1 MHTHLNLGKGVNMSK
16 SVVVISGGLGS
27 PSSSSLLGRQLGES
41 IAGQLALAGVQADVA
56 NIELREHASDITN
69 NMLTGFAAPT
79 LQRVIDAVV
88 GADVL
93 VAVTPVFTASVS
105 GLFKSFLDILDPRS
119 LSGKPVVLAA
129 TAGTQ
134 RHQLA
139 IDYAMRPIFAYLR
152 AQVMPTTVFAASE
165 DFGGQGISGTLS
177 DRAQRVAREV
187 AMALAASDGELK
199 PDADLG
205 DTRSI
210 APSVSETADPNDEM
224 TSLPFEALLANVR
237 SGAS

>member
-1 MHTHLNLGKGVNMSK
+1 MSK
-16 SVVVISGGLGS
+16 SVVVISGGLSS
-27 PSSSSLLGRQLGES
+27 PSSSSMLGRQIGES
-41 IAGQLALAGVQADVA
+41 IVAKLADAGIGANLS
-56 NIELREHASDITN
+56 NIELREHAGEITN
-69 NMLTGFAAPT
+69 NMLTGFASPS

-88 GADVL
+88 EADVL
-93 VAVTPVFTASVS
+93 VAVTPVFTASIS
-105 GLFKSFLDILDPRS
+105 GLFKSFLDILDPKA
-119 LSGKPVVLAA
+119 LADKPVVLAA

-152 AQVMPTTVFAASE
+152 ANIMPTTVFAASE
-165 DFGGQGISGTLS
+165 DFGGGGLAGTLTE
-177 DRAQRVAREV
+177 RARRVANEVLITLNILGREPQ
-187 AMALAASDGELK
+187 

-210 APSVSETADPNDEM
+210 APSVSEFADPNDEL

-237 SGAS
+237 AAGK

>member
-1 MHTHLNLGKGVNMSK
+1 MSK

-27 PSSSSLLGRQLGES
+27 PSSSSLLGQQIGQN
-41 IAGQLALAGVQADVA
+41 IATQLAAAGVQADVA
-56 NIELREHASDITN
+56 NIELREHAGEITN
-69 NMLTGFAAPT
+69 NMLTGFAAPG
-79 LQRVIDAVV
+79 LQKVIDAVV

-105 GLFKSFLDILDPRS
+105 GLFKSFLDILDPKS

-139 IDYAMRPIFAYLR
+139 IDYAMRPIFSYLR
-152 AQVMPTTVFAASE
+152 AQIMPTTVFAASE
-165 DFGGQGISGTLS
+165 DFGGQGLSGTLA
-177 DRAQRVAREV
+177 DRARRVAREV
-187 AMALAASDGELK
+187 ALALSLSEGELSA
-199 PDADLG
+199 DADLG

-210 APSVSETADPNDEM
+210 APSVSEFADPDDEL
-224 TSLPFEALLANVR
+224 TSLPFEALLANLK
-237 SGAS
+237 SGS

>member
-1 MHTHLNLGKGVNMSK
+1 MSK
-16 SVVVISGGLGS
+16 SVVVISGGLGT
-27 PSSSSLLGRQLGES
+27 PSSSSLLGGQIGAS
-41 IAGQLALAGVQADVA
+41 IATQLAGAGVQADVS

-69 NMLTGFAAPT
+69 NMLTGFAAPG
-79 LQRVIDAVV
+79 LQRVIDAVIA
-88 GADVL
+88 ADVL

-105 GLFKSFLDILDPRS
+105 GLFKSFLDVLDPKA

-139 IDYAMRPIFAYLR
+139 IDYAMRPIFSYLR
-152 AQVMPTTVFAASE
+152 AQIMPTTIFAASE
-165 DFGGQGISGTLS
+165 DFGGQGLSGTLS
-177 DRAQRVAREV
+177 ERTNRVGREV
-187 AMALAASDGELK
+187 LMVLAAGEVQLRS
-199 PDADLG
+199 DADLG

-210 APSVSETADPNDEM
+210 APSISEFADPEDEL

-237 SGAS
+237 ASS

>member
-1 MHTHLNLGKGVNMSK
+1 MSK
-16 SVVVISGGLGS
+16 SVVVISGGLGT
-27 PSSSSLLGRQLGES
+27 PSSSSLLGGQIGQN
-41 IAGQLALAGVQADVA
+41 IATQLAAAGVQADVA
-56 NIELREHASDITN
+56 NIELREHAGEITN
-69 NMLTGFAAPT
+69 NMLTGFAAPG
-79 LQRVIDAVV
+79 LQKVIDAVI

-105 GLFKSFLDILDPRS
+105 GLFKSFLDILDPKS

-152 AQVMPTTVFAASE
+152 AQIMPTTVFAASE
-165 DFGGQGISGTLS
+165 DFGGQGLSGTLA
-177 DRAQRVAREV
+177 DRARRAAREV
-187 AMALAASDGELK
+187 VLALSLSEGELSA
-199 PDADLG
+199 DADLG

-210 APSVSETADPNDEM
+210 APSVSEFADPDDEL
-224 TSLPFEALLANVR
+224 TSLPFEALLANLK
-237 SGAS
+237 SGS

>member
-1 MHTHLNLGKGVNMSK
+1 MLS
-16 SVVVISGGLGS
+16 SVVDWE
-27 PSSSSLLGRQLGES
+27 PHQASLLGGQIGQN
-41 IAGQLALAGVQADVA
+41 IATQLAAAGVQADVA
-56 NIELREHASDITN
+56 NIELREHAGEITN

-79 LQRVIDAVV
+79 LQRIIDAVV

-105 GLFKSFLDILDPRS
+105 GLFKSFLDILDPKS

-139 IDYAMRPIFAYLR
+139 IDYAMRPIFSYLR
-152 AQVMPTTVFAASE
+152 AQIMPTTVFAASE
-165 DFGGQGISGTLS
+165 DFGGQGLSGTLA
-177 DRAQRVAREV
+177 DRARRVAREV
-187 AMALAASDGELK
+187 VLALSLSEGELSA
-199 PDADLG
+199 DADLG

-210 APSVSETADPNDEM
+210 APSVSEFADPDDDL
-224 TSLPFEALLANVR
+224 TSLPFEALLANLK
-237 SGAS
+237 SGS

>member
-1 MHTHLNLGKGVNMSK
+1 MSK

-27 PSSSSLLGRQLGES
+27 PSSSSLLGRQLGDS
-41 IAGQLALAGVQADVA
+41 IAAELALSGVQGDITNV
-56 NIELREHASDITN
+56 ELREYASDITN
-69 NMLTGFAAPT
+69 NMLTGFAAPA
-79 LQRVIDAVV
+79 LQTVIDAVTK
-88 GADVL
+88 ADVL

-105 GLFKSFLDILDPRS
+105 GLFKSFLDILDPKS

-152 AQVMPTTVFAASE
+152 AQIMPTTVFAASE
-165 DFGGQGISGTLS
+165 DFGGQGLSGTLS
-177 DRAQRVAREV
+177 ERAERVAKEV
-187 AMALAASDGELK
+187 VLTLAGSAGELK
-199 PDADLG
+199 PDTDLG

-210 APSVSETADPNDEM
+210 APSVSENADPNDEM
-224 TSLPFEALLANVR
+224 TSLPFESLLANVR
-237 SGAS
+237 AGMN

>member
-1 MHTHLNLGKGVNMSK
+1 MSK
-16 SVVVISGGLGS
+16 SVVVISGGLGT
-27 PSSSSLLGRQLGES
+27 PSSSSLLGGQIGQK
-41 IAGQLALAGVQADVA
+41 IATQLAAAGVQADVA
-56 NIELREHASDITN
+56 NIELREHAGEITN
-69 NMLTGFAAPT
+69 NMLTGFASPG
-79 LQRVIDAVV
+79 LQKVIDAVV

-105 GLFKSFLDILDPRS
+105 GLFKSFLDILDPKS

-165 DFGGQGISGTLS
+165 DFGGQGLSGTLA
-177 DRAQRVAREV
+177 DRARRVAREV
-187 AMALAASDGELK
+187 VLALSLSEGELSA
-199 PDADLG
+199 DADLG
-205 DTRSI
+205 DTLSI
-210 APSVSETADPNDEM
+210 APSVSEFADPDDEL
-224 TSLPFEALLANVR
+224 TSLPFEALLANLK
-237 SGAS
+237 SGS

>member
-1 MHTHLNLGKGVNMSK
+1 MSK

-27 PSSSSLLGRQLGES
+27 PSSSSLLGRQLGDS
-41 IAGQLALAGVQADVA
+41 IAAELALSGVQGDITNV
-56 NIELREHASDITN
+56 ELREYASDITN
-69 NMLTGFAAPT
+69 NMLTGFAAPA
-79 LQRVIDAVV
+79 LQTVIDAVTK
-88 GADVL
+88 ADVL

-105 GLFKSFLDILDPRS
+105 GLFKSFLDILDPKS

-152 AQVMPTTVFAASE
+152 AQIMPTTVFAASE
-165 DFGGQGISGTLS
+165 DFGGQGLSGTLS
-177 DRAQRVAREV
+177 ERAERVAKEV
-187 AMALAASDGELK
+187 VLTLAGSAGELK
-199 PDADLG
+199 QDTDLG

-210 APSVSETADPNDEM
+210 APSVSENADPNDEM
-224 TSLPFEALLANVR
+224 TSLPFESLLANVR
-237 SGAS
+237 AGMN